1 MNTKFYTAAIFCF
14 ALFSLSSC
22 VKKNGDSE
30 LIGRIVKQY
39 KIAMS
44 TTNENF
50 IVASPFSTSL
60 MNFQILDDKSINYE
74 VFVDSANR
82 KGDVVTAVEVRLGNP
97 MTDNG
102 QLLISLT
109 GKFRAGWATGLVA
122 GLRQSLLDTIMNNN
136 IPKYINVLTGRE
148 PMGLVRGQINSDIV
162 VSNNAF
168 LLGNNFR
175 PVVSTSTTG
184 VAYIR
189 VTADQNLYSK
199 IVISNDEVSDPVQGA
214 LLNVGNV
221 MDNTG
226 VNISVLA
233 SNPGQ
238 LLTPKIVILTAAQ
251 FTQIV
256 AGMSYASVTSA
267 AYPRGK
273 IGGQIK

>member
-1 MNTKFYTAAIFCF
+1 MKLTLYTAAIISFAIF
-14 ALFSLSSC
+14 ALQSC
-22 VKKNGDSE
+22 VKKNGDSQ
-30 LIGRIVKQY
+30 LIGRIAKQY
-39 KIAMS
+39 KITMA

-50 IVASPFSTSL
+50 VVASPFSTTQMS
-60 MNFQILDDKSINYE
+60 FQILDDKSINYE

-102 QLLISLT
+102 PLLVSLT

-122 GLRQSLLDTIMNNN
+122 GVRQTLLDTIMNDN

-148 PMGLVRGQINSDIV
+148 PLGLVRGQINSDIV
-162 VSNNAF
+162 ISNNAF

-175 PVVSTSTTG
+175 PVVSTLTTG

-199 IVISNDEVSDPVQGA
+199 IVISNDEVADPVQGA
-214 LLNVGNV
+214 LLNVGSV

-226 VNISVLA
+226 INISVLA
-233 SNPGQ
+233 SNPGA
-238 LLTPKIVILTAAQ
+238 LLTPKIVILTAGQ
-251 FTQIV
+251 FTQFV
-256 AGMSYASVTSA
+256 AGMSYVSVTSA